1 MSRYGLFKAAFET
14 LSALRLPPL
23 IRTFSAC
30 RGVIFTLHRVLPEPP
45 AAFAPNAI
53 LQITPGFLEAV
64 ILKAR
69 AAGFD
74 IVSMD
79 TAIARLQ
86 EPDARPFTVLT
97 FDDAYRDNLVHALP
111 ILRKYNVPFTLY
123 VPTALVDG
131 AGEVWWQALEDIVA
145 GGSGTLEEKYER
157 YNALYWHYR
166 KIPEAQRVEEMSALA
181 RENGLDLAAHCRS
194 LIMGWD
200 ELQTFADESLCTIGA
215 HTIHHFELSKLDEAE
230 ARWEMAGSADILK
243 TRFGTRPRHFSY
255 PIGSRQAAGEREYR
269 LASKAGFESAV
280 TTIPGGLYPAH
291 GQGLHVLPRISLN
304 GNFQNERYIDVL
316 LTGALFTQIAK
327 LDKGP
332 RQ

>member
-14 LSALRLPPL
+14 LSAFRLPPL
-23 IRTFSAC
+23 IRNFSAC

-45 AAFAPNAI
+45 AVFSPNAI

-79 TAIARLQ
+79 EALARLRSSK
-86 EPDARPFTVLT
+86 ARPFVVLT

-111 ILRKYNVPFTLY
+111 ILRKYEAPFTLY

-145 GGSGTLEEKYER
+145 GGSGTLEEKHER

-166 KIPEAQRVEEMSALA
+166 KIPEAGRVEEMSALA
-181 RENGLDLAAHCRS
+181 AENGLDLAAHCRS
-194 LIMGWD
+194 LIMDWD
-200 ELQTFADESLCTIGA
+200 ELQTFADEPLCTLGA
-215 HTIHHFELSKLDEAE
+215 HTIHHFELSKLDEVE
-230 ARWEMAGSADILK
+230 VRQEMAGSADNLEA
-243 TRFGTRPRHFSY
+243 RFGTRPRHFSY

-269 LASKAGFESAV
+269 LASVVGFESAV

-291 GQGLHVLPRISLN
+291 AASLHTLPRISLN
-304 GNFQNERYIDVL
+304 GYFQNERYIDVL
-316 LTGALFTQIAK
+316 LTGALFTQIAR
-327 LDKGP
+327 LDRGP
-332 RQ
+332 GQ